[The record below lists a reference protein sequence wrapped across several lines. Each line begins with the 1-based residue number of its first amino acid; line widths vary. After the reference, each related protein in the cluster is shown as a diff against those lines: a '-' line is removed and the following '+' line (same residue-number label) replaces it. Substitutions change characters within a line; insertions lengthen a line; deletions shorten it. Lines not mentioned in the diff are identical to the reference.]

1 MNGPDG
7 SAAVLRVDRDGET
20 LARYHLRHGDRG
32 TRIDCLYSD
41 LVRVDVEMIK
51 LGLAGA
57 EPRWRWDDWGPHSQ
71 AVRSFAR
78 PDCATIG
85 DKVEIRTRLG
95 TCYAFVVEDLAPL
108 SSLRGIEIAL
118 RSMAAA
124 TRYEPDARLLR
135 HAAAELRATAPIV
148 LVQGGT
154 PP

>member
-1 MNGPDG
+1 LLATTFDTAIGARG
-7 SAAVLRVDRDGET
+7 STASTPTSCASTSSLD
-20 LARYHLRHGDRG
+20 
-32 TRIDCLYSD
+32 
-41 LVRVDVEMIK
+41 
-51 LGLAGA
+51 GA

-95 TCYAFVVEDLAPL
+95 TLYSFVVEDLAPM

-135 HAAAELRATAPIV
+135 HAAAELGG
-148 LVQGGT
+148 VQ
-154 PP
+154 